1 MDSTGSFNNSIY
13 STPVRASKCNRLEKS
28 SYQSTNENS
37 NPAHSPSHID
47 HLSLPSI
54 SKHSFI
60 KILWQP
66 LILQNK
72 AFAKVWTTHKKVLP

>member
-13 STPVRASKCNRLEKS
+13 STPVRGSKCNRLENS

-37 NPAHSPSHID
+37 NPAHSPSHND
-47 HLSLPSI
+47 ALSLPSI

-60 KILWQP
+60 QILWQ
-66 LILQNK
+66 LSMLQNK
-72 AFAKVWTTHKKVLP
+72 AFSKV